1 MTQQANALIYSLTE
15 MFSSSSQRYMDTLA
29 PLMPKRDASETA
41 SKTSAAHRVRVFHRA
56 AA

>member
-1 MTQQANALIYSLTE
+1 MTQKAEALIYSLSE

-29 PLMPKRDASETA
+29 PLMPKRASEGAQAKA
-41 SKTSAAHRVRVFHRA
+41 SRPVSVFHRA